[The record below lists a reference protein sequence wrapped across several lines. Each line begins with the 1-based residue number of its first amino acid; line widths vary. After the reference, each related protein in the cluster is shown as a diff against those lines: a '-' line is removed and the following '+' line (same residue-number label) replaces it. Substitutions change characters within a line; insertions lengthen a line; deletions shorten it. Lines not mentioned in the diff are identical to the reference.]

1 VKGAL
6 FVREPETPLIATG
19 KLPTVAVLLAVN
31 VAWLVPVVP
40 TVPKN
45 AVTPLGSPDTA
56 RLTLLLKPFCGVT
69 VAVPPAVNPR
79 GRPRLPGRKDSV
91 KFGAVMVNP
100 TIVVLLSVPDVPV
113 TVTLYVPTGAVLLAL
128 KVRELVLLVL
138 TGLNAAVTPVGN
150 AVAVRPTIP
159 VKPFWPLTLI
169 VLLPLLA
176 RGTVR
181 LAAEAERLK
190 LGATMVSAIVAA
202 LLRLPETPVTV
213 IG

>member
-1 VKGAL
+1 M
-6 FVREPETPLIATG
+6 G
-19 KLPTVAVLLAVN
+19 KVPAIAVLLAVK
-31 VAWLVPVVP
+31 VAWLVPVALS
-40 TVPKN
+40 VPKD

-56 RLTLLLKPFCGVT
+56 RLTLLLKPFCAVT

-91 KFGAVMVNP
+91 KFGAVMVSP
-100 TIVVLLSVPDVPV
+100 MVVVLRSVPEIPT
-113 TVTLYVPTGAVLLAL
+113 TVMAYVPGGAVLLAL

-138 TGLNAAVTPVGN
+138 AGLNAAVTPVGS
-150 AVAVRPTIP
+150 AVAVRPTMP
-159 VKPFWPLTLI
+159 VKPFRPLTLI
-169 VLLPLLA
+169 VLLPLVA

-181 LAAEAERLK
+181 LVAEAERLK
-190 LGATMVSAIVAA
+190 LGATMVSAIVVA